1 MDLRAKLQ
9 KYLADNATAS
19 EVASE
24 QFVSKLLSALA
35 DKSAVGNFTSKTSE
49 TLGSSSFKSVS
60 PEIVMIKNALDEIQ
74 SILHSANSVV
84 DGNSTSTDSLFGSKL
99 ATVLG
104 KSLSA
109 KFLDEIVTW
118 AGAVSEAFRLAG
130 EGLQH
135 DMDLMKR
142 DVEGANSRI
151 ATKTALMEQQ
161 LKSAK
166 RSVQSLKDMIDNEKK
181 RHTSELTRK
190 ETEIS
195 RYEKMYGD
203 MMLMHNQSIS
213 AMRDREELLKKK
225 LQEEKDVLL
234 DEEKKL
240 TGASFAL
247 QNQVGSVSRSKEED
261 KVALG
266 QSIRDQEKKIVELEE
281 QLSKLDSE
289 FDRSMQTQ
297 RVQNNLALN
306 KEKAAQRRLLDAE
319 KTTFNNDE
327 KEELEVRAEN
337 LKRLQDLITDKS
349 VQLMNL
355 KSKSK
360 IEVANPS
367 YKAKRSSLTNGGGVA
382 ESAGDIRSATP
393 GKTKRKSGKCN
404 QS

>member
-1 MDLRAKLQ
+1 MLQ
-9 KYLADNATAS
+9 KHLADNVTAS
-19 EVASE
+19 EVVSE
-24 QFVSKLLSALA
+24 QFVSKLLSALT

-49 TLGSSSFKSVS
+49 MLGSSSFKSVS
-60 PEIVMIKNALDEIQ
+60 PEIITIKNALDEIQ
-74 SILHSANSVV
+74 FILHSAKSVAAG
-84 DGNSTSTDSLFGSKL
+84 DSTTADSFFGSKL
-99 ATVLG
+99 TTVLG

-109 KFLDEIVTW
+109 KFLDEIITW

-161 LKSAK
+161 LKSAR
-166 RSVQSLKDMIDNEKK
+166 RSIQSLKDLIDNEKK

-195 RYEKMYGD
+195 RYEKMFAD

-225 LQEEKDVLL
+225 LQEEKSVLL

-247 QNQVGSVSRSKEED
+247 QNQATSDFRSKEED
-261 KVALG
+261 KAALE
-266 QSIRDQEKKIVELEE
+266 QSIRDQEKKISELEE

-306 KEKAAQRRLLDAE
+306 KEKAAQKRLLDAE

-349 VQLMNL
+349 VQLMNI
-355 KSKSK
+355 KESGASK
-360 IEVANPS
+360 IKVANPTYS
-367 YKAKRSSLTNGGGVA
+367 GKVKRSSLTGGGGAA
-382 ESAGDIRSATP
+382 ESDG
-393 GKTKRKSGKCN
+393 GKPKRKSGKCN